1 MNAVLD
7 DVDLEALPVGTVLD
21 VDTANTHYRI
31 ENRGDGEVLI
41 SGNPDVCP
49 EPVRVDFHG
58 SSAGRTTL
66 KAGIIGREMN
76 MEFFHPQRGIVRT
89 SRVREIRERAS
100 KS

>member
-7 DVDLEALPVGTVLD
+7 DVDLDTLPVGTVLD

-58 SSAGRTTL
+58 STGRNTL
-66 KAGIIGREMN
+66 RLGVIGREMG
-76 MEFFHPQRGIVRT
+76 MEFVHPQRGIVRT
-89 SRVREIRERAS
+89 SRVREIRERAN
-100 KS
+100 